1 MVPPVKLPALIL
13 AMATAAVAATDG
25 PAETALRFLEKV
37 RAGTVDLR
45 PGHDTALAGQTGERK
60 REEIRMRLDR
70 LADDLGDGPLE
81 LGPVREQDGFAAVL
95 VRRVGG
101 FDPARLRVFPVAL
114 LQRGGAWL
122 AAPVPAS
129 FENTGLGYAGDLRG
143 KLTALEHW
151 MQREQ
156 VEDLAKLRDQSG
168 VRLRESIRKALPPEQ
183 VAGMSPMEVVD
194 RFLEACRRRD
204 VPAAL
209 GLLGGL
215 AGEPPDDWDSLVRAV
230 DAAAASEARV
240 VRPWRLLLAGDVLRF
255 VVNDEPG
262 GPDGGTIA
270 IACIDPQPGEGR
282 RQRIERIPLEL
293 SRHDDMWRITLPAA
307 FHRIM
312 TPYEESH
319 DEFPAEGASA
329 SLAAGLA
336 RHRSNDAGTAD
347 LREAAAAV
355 LAALRAPDPSAILH
369 WIDAGGSHQETVDG
383 LLHAMDLWWALNDP
397 AVPRLALPLDVHEH
411 DGMAAASFQFL
422 ALRSTERFD
431 LRCLHFRKTDG
442 VWRWTTPAATRS
454 HTAAWAAEQQK
465 VRGRTWTQT
474 LLDGCQ
480 RIEALAAPA
489 PGEEAC
495 RSLAGEWLAALGRG
509 DLREVMARSARL
521 ATPASDGWVVRNL
534 GYEFAS
540 ARKVTAATALT
551 AVHAGTQVSVVGI
564 RSTADGGEIVRH
576 YPVVTTAAGPRVL
589 AEIELAASG
598 ARRSRAF
605 LNKSALER
613 LAAFHPGAAQELGDW
628 LARQEAGAAA
638 DGE

>member
-1 MVPPVKLPALIL
+1 MKLPALIL

-25 PAETALRFLEKV
+25 PGETALRFLEKV

-45 PGHDTALAGQTGERK
+45 PDRDTALAGQTGERK

-70 LADDLGDGPLE
+70 LADDLGDGRLE

-101 FDPARLRVFPVAL
+101 FDPARLQVFPVAL
-114 LQRGGAWL
+114 LQRGGAWR

-143 KLTALEHW
+143 KLASLENW
-151 MQREQ
+151 MLREQ
-156 VEDLAKLRDQSG
+156 VEDLAKLREQSG
-168 VRLRESIRKALPPEQ
+168 ARLRESIRRALPPEQ
-183 VAGMSPMEVVD
+183 VAGMSPVQVAD

-215 AGEPPDDWDSLVRAV
+215 AGDPPDDWDRLVRAV
-230 DAAAASEARV
+230 DAAATSGTKVA
-240 VRPWRLLLAGDVLRF
+240 RPWRLLLAGEVLRF
-255 VVNDEPG
+255 VVEEDDGNEP
-262 GPDGGTIA
+262 DDSTIA

-282 RQRIERIPLEL
+282 RQRMEQIPLML
-293 SRHDDMWRITLPAA
+293 TRHDGIWRITLPDA
-307 FHRIM
+307 FHRM
-312 TPYEESH
+312 VTPYEESH
-319 DEFPAEGASA
+319 DEFPAARASA

-336 RHRSNDAGTAD
+336 RHRSTEAGTGD
-347 LREAAAAV
+347 LRGAAAAV
-355 LAALRAPDPSAILH
+355 LAALRAPDPSAILR
-369 WIDAGGSHQETVDG
+369 WIDAGASHQETVDA

-411 DGMAAASFQFL
+411 EGMAAVSFQLL
-422 ALRSTERFD
+422 ALRSTERLD
-431 LRCLHFRKTDG
+431 LRCLHFRKADD
-442 VWRWTTPAATRS
+442 VWRWTTPAATRD
-454 HTAAWAAEQQK
+454 HTAEWAAEQQK
-465 VRGRTWTQT
+465 VWGPTWTKVV
-474 LLDGCQ
+474 LDGCQ
-480 RIEALAAPA
+480 RVEALAAPA

-509 DLREVMARSARL
+509 ELKEVMVRSARL
-521 ATPASDGWVVRNL
+521 ATPASDSWVIRNL

-540 ARKVTAATALT
+540 ARKVAAATAVN
-551 AVHAGTQVSVVGI
+551 AVHAGTQVSVIGI
-564 RSTADGGEIVRH
+564 RSTAEGGELVRH
-576 YPVVTTAAGPRVL
+576 YPVIATADGPRVL

-628 LARQEAGAAA
+628 LARQEAEAGDA
-638 DGE
+638 E